1 MEIQFNTDKNIDGNE
16 ELIASLTALIAKE
29 LNRFNDQ
36 ITRLEIHLSDEDSS
50 KDGIN
55 DIRCLI
61 EARLEGLEP
70 VAVTNKANS
79 DGNAVK
85 GAVDKLKSL
94 LDTTLGRLRNY

>member
-61 EARLEGLEP
+61 EARLEGLKP
-70 VAVTNKANS
+70 IAVTNKANS
-79 DGNAVK
+79 GENAVK
-85 GAVDKLKSL
+85 GAVDKLKSSL
-94 LDTTLGRLRNY
+94 ETTLGRLRNY

>member
-1 MEIQFNTDKNIDGNE
+1 M
-16 ELIASLTALIAKE
+16 IAKE
-29 LNRFNDQ
+29 LNRFNNQ

-70 VAVTNKANS
+70 MAVTNKANS
-79 DGNAVK
+79 DENAVK

-94 LDTTLGRLRNY
+94 LGTTLGRLRNY

>member
-29 LNRFNDQ
+29 LNRFKNQ

-55 DIRCLI
+55 DIRCMI
-61 EARLEGLEP
+61 EARLEGLKP
-70 VAVTNKANS
+70 IAVTNNANS
-79 DGNAVK
+79 DENAVK
-85 GAVDKLKSL
+85 GAVDKLNSSL
-94 LDTTLGRLRNY
+94 KTTLGRLRNY

>member
-29 LNRFNDQ
+29 LKRFNDQ

-70 VAVTNKANS
+70 MAVTNKSNS
-79 DGNAVK
+79 DENAVK

>member
-70 VAVTNKANS
+70 MAVTNKANS
-79 DGNAVK
+79 DEKAVK

>member
-1 MEIQFNTDKNIDGNE
+1 MEIQFNTDKNINGNE
-16 ELIASLTALIAKE
+16 ELTASLTELIAKQ
-29 LNRFNDQ
+29 LNRFNGQ

-70 VAVTNKANS
+70 MAVTNKANS
-79 DGNAVK
+79 DENAVK

>member
-1 MEIQFNTDKNIDGNE
+1 MEIQFNTDKNINGNE
-16 ELIASLTALIAKE
+16 ELTASLTALIAKE

-55 DIRCLI
+55 DIRCMI

-70 VAVTNKANS
+70 MAVTNKANS
-79 DGNAVK
+79 DENAVK

-94 LDTTLGRLRNY
+94 LGTTLGRLRNY